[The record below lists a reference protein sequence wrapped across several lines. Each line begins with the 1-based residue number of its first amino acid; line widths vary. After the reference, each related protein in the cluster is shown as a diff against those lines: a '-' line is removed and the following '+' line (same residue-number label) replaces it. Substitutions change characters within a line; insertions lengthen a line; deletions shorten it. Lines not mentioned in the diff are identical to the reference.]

1 MIRATLSRGAP
12 LPSAAMTSR
21 AALALFVLSLGL
33 TSQARA
39 DDREPSGDPFA
50 SDADPDSAG
59 DIVRRSLVTNVHLLD
74 LRLAVGASIDDL
86 NGTGVRAGFH
96 LAAGFDGFTN
106 EVLGAHLRLISFDF
120 VWNQGSGQTVF
131 LPTFLRLDYLF
142 FGAERGDICPA
153 PFLTMWPTSHCDPE
167 SGYVGLGGSLLSF
180 LHDTEASSISGRTRS
195 AVRIIEA
202 FAVFSFL
209 PAFQTAFA
217 ERRLPISVGASL
229 DYFWDLND
237 GLAGGS
243 TDRWIGRALLAVDGL
258 YRFAEFRGALEGRI
272 AYRPSFTDWGGDY
285 GIEASIR
292 LLYQDFQ
299 TLYRRQGDSFR
310 LVFEVGYAHYSS
322 PQHSFATGFSSGLGW
337 AGYAQDSGFVR
348 VGFEPTV
355 WNVP

>member
-1 MIRATLSRGAP
+1 
-12 LPSAAMTSR
+12 MTSR
-21 AALALFVLSLGL
+21 AVLAFLVCSVVLPGV
-33 TSQARA
+33 AAA
-39 DDREPSGDPFA
+39 DPPSDGAASGDPFA
-50 SDADPDSAG
+50 SDATPERSDA
-59 DIVRRSLVTNVHLLD
+59 IFRRSLITNIHVAD
-74 LRLAVGASIDDL
+74 LRLALGASIDDV
-86 NGTGVRAGFH
+86 TGFGARAGFH

-106 EVLGAHLRLISFDF
+106 EVLGARLHLVSFDF
-120 VWNQGSGQTVF
+120 VWNQGSGQTVW
-131 LPTFLRLDYLF
+131 LPTLLRLDYLF
-142 FGAERGDICPA
+142 FGAEDGAICPA
-153 PFLTMWPTSHCDPE
+153 PFLTIWPATHCDPQ

-180 LHDTEASSISGRTRS
+180 LHDTEPSTASTRTRS
-195 AVRIIEA
+195 AVRIVEA

-209 PAFQTAFA
+209 PAFEEAFA

-237 GLAGGS
+237 GLAGGR

-258 YRFAEFRGALEGRI
+258 YRFAGFRGALEGRI

-292 LLYQDFQ
+292 LLYQDVH
-299 TLYRRQGDSFR
+299 TLYRRQGDTFR

-322 PQHSFATGFSSGLGW
+322 PQHSFATGFASGIGW
-337 AGYAQDSGFVR
+337 AGFAQDSGFVR